1 MVKVKNADR
10 IERDL
15 IEEAQALLLT
25 AAIDLDEVAL
35 RVQQAR
41 RRTRLVEDTLEP
53 AAKRLERI
61 REDLRLARH
70 DLSQAWEEGQS
81 KKWKGANDGR

>member
-1 MVKVKNADR
+1 MVKVTNANKV
-10 IERDL
+10 ERDL

-41 RRTRLVEDTLEP
+41 RRTRLVEDTLAP
-53 AAKRLERI
+53 ASQRIERI

-81 KKWKGANDGR
+81 KKWKGANNGQ